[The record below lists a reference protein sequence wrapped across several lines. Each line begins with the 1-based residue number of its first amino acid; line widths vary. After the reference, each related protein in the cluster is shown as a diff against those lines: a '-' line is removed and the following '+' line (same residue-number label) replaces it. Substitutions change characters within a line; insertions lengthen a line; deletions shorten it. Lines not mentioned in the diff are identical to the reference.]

1 MTQLSFVIY
10 SEDPASATELRRI
23 LEASGHAQVR
33 AVVSD
38 PDELPTAVRAHR
50 PDALFAELGRAPHA
64 VLDRLETIAAP
75 RPRLLVC
82 GPQEESALILRA
94 LKQGA
99 REFLPPAPDPE
110 TVRLAVE
117 RLALELA
124 PETGERRRA
133 PVLAVLGAKGGV
145 GATVVACQLAA
156 SLQRLGARTA
166 LVDLDLPL
174 GDVALHLDARPV
186 HGLATVAREAHTLD
200 GTYLRGVLH
209 AHPCGVQILAGPERI
224 EEAELVRG
232 DHVERVLDLLR
243 EEFDWVV
250 VDVARSWSETSVR
263 ALDLASAILLVTRLD
278 VPTLTRARRQLE
290 LLERLGHA
298 DAKIHVLANRHPGSH
313 ALSDRDALKFLGQP
327 LEARLPEDDATMA
340 RSVNEGRTLAELD
353 PQGPLQRRYLELARR
368 VHLWC
373 GLEPPRES
381 VPPPL
386 LARVRRAIW
395 RPTHGAA

>member
-1 MTQLSFVIY
+1 MAQLSFVIF
-10 SEDPASATELRRI
+10 SDDEQSAAELRRM
-23 LEASGHAQVR
+23 LEAGGHARVR

-38 PDELPTAVRAHR
+38 RDELAEVVRAQR
-50 PDALFAELGRAPHA
+50 PDALFVELGRSPHV
-64 VLDRLETIAAP
+64 VLDRLDSIPAP

-82 GPQEESALILRA
+82 GPQHESALILRA

-117 RLALELA
+117 RLVLELA
-124 PETGERRRA
+124 PATSERHRA

-263 ALDLASAILLVTRLD
+263 ALDLASAILLVTHLD

-290 LLERLGHA
+290 LLGRLGHPE
-298 DAKIHVLANRHPGSH
+298 AKIHLLANRHPGSH
-313 ALSDRDALKFLGQP
+313 ALTDRDALRFLGRP
-327 LEARLPEDDATMA
+327 LEARLPEDDPTMA

-353 PQGPLQRRYLELARR
+353 PHGPLQRSYLELARR

-381 VPPPL
+381 ASPPL

-395 RPTHGAA
+395 RPAHGAA